1 MHRESEKRAFSLENV
16 VLTKVTR
23 RRYKRGE
30 KAPVKPRSGVSATHD
45 RELAKSKTA
54 PCIGLYTQIYEK
66 EKIGV
71 LSDFDTIWWP
81 GPGSNRRHTDFQ
93 SVALPTELPS
103 HGRSQGLNGRS
114 AGIRTLDPVIKSHL
128 LYQLSY
134 APIHLGFW
142 SEERDSNPR
151 QPPWQG
157 GTLPT
162 ELSSHREN
170 GE

>member
-1 MHRESEKRAFSLENV
+1 MDKSNQ
-16 VLTKVTR
+16 TTR
-23 RRYKRGE
+23 RFSSSSNEDVNTRHLKRSSFLAQIPDIVSNFRCSCCRIYRINRTMGRRRPIFLIKRHMPQGE
-30 KAPVKPRSGVSATHD
+30 G
-45 RELAKSKTA
+45 
-54 PCIGLYTQIYEK
+54 
-66 EKIGV
+66 
-71 LSDFDTIWWP
+71 WWP
-81 GPGSNRRHTDFQ
+81 RPGSNRRHTDFQ

-103 HGRSQGLNGRS
+103 HVQDLFWRNGRG

-134 APIHLGFW
+134 APIHQCLHW

-170 GE
+170 GA